1 MLKLLF
7 DTIKMAFAGTG
18 WGIFLA
24 LVYGPFCT
32 HFILPQKILR
42 FPFRAFIQILRSVP
56 VLVLALASSFLFGI
70 GVTAGTFA
78 LTLYTFSVMT
88 RLFYEDCD
96 KQKSLSEKAFLSALN
111 SGSSRFSAFKRCIVP
126 SVKSGFIENALYV
139 LEANVRHASIFGYVG
154 AGGIGLLLD
163 EKLSWRQYSKAFEI
177 ILVLFASVMVLEGL
191 SSLARKS
198 LEGKLDFAFV
208 SQKIKNAVSKIPL
221 LIIFSLFVYSVVS
234 IPLPKISW
242 GGIKLLKNMGDGFL
256 HPDFS
261 LFNFTPYGIPFL
273 LFQTVLIAFLGAFL
287 GCIPALL
294 LALVKRFCHSSLKP
308 FSFLSTFLVCAIRT
322 IPIFVYC
329 VIFIKILG
337 PGFMA
342 GVLAMTWVSTGLL
355 AKRFYIA
362 FCEMDFKPFSALK
375 NSGCGFFASLKYAVF
390 PQFFPRFLKILFYRF
405 DVNLREA
412 AVLGFAGAGGIG
424 APLIFAM
431 NQYNWSAAASI
442 IISLLAVILFIDT
455 L

>member
-1 MLKLLF
+1 MFKLLF

-18 WGIFLA
+18 WGIILA

-32 HFILPQKILR
+32 HFILPHKPLR
-42 FPFRAFIQILRSVP
+42 FLFRAIIQILRSVP

-70 GVTAGTFA
+70 GVTAGTVA

-96 KQKSLSEKAFLSALN
+96 KQKSLSENAFFSALN
-111 SGSSRFSAFKRCIVP
+111 SGSSRFSAFFRCIIP
-126 SVKSGFIENALYV
+126 SVKSGFIENSLYV

-163 EKLSWRQYSKAFEI
+163 EKLSWRQYSKASEI
-177 ILVLFASVMVLEGL
+177 ILVLFAAVIILEGL

-198 LEGKLDFAFV
+198 LDGKLDFIQCSKKV
-208 SQKIKNAVSKIPL
+208 SKALGKIPL
-221 LIIFSLFVYSVVS
+221 LIILGLFVYSIFS
-234 IPLPKISW
+234 IPFPKISS
-242 GGIKLLKNMGDGFL
+242 GGLHLLKNMGEGFL
-256 HPDFS
+256 KPDFS
-261 LFNFTPYGIPFL
+261 LFNLSIYGIPFL

-294 LALVKRFCHSSLKP
+294 LALVKRFCLFNLKP
-308 FSFLSTFLVCAIRT
+308 LSLFSTFLVCAIRT

-329 VIFIKILG
+329 VIFIKISG
-337 PGFMA
+337 PGFCA
-342 GVLAMTWVSTGLL
+342 GVSAMALVSTGLL
-355 AKRFYIA
+355 SKRFYIA
-362 FCEMDFKPFSALK
+362 FCEMDFRPFHALK
-375 NSGCGFFASLKYAVF
+375 NSGCGFFASLKCGVF

-412 AVLGFAGAGGIG
+412 SVLGFAGAGGIG

-431 NQYNWSAAASI
+431 NQYNWNATASI
-442 IISLLAVILFIDT
+442 IFSLLTVILFIDS